1 MALINSDKKKLLV
14 IIAGPTAVGKTS
26 LAIKLSNQFQ
36 APILSFD
43 SRQFYREMNIGTAK
57 PTKAE
62 LEAAPHFFID
72 NLSIQDRYTSGR
84 FETEAL
90 EKLSELYKTTDIAIA
105 VGGSGLYI
113 NALCYGIDEIPTNE
127 NVRLQLI
134 ERWKNEGLEKL
145 REEVKMVDPDFYHSS
160 DMKNP
165 RRVIRALEV
174 FQVSGHPYSFY
185 RKNENKKRPFE
196 TIWFGLDLER
206 DLLFERINKR
216 TDLMVEA
223 GLFEEVKE
231 LEKYKDM
238 KALKTVGYQE
248 FIDHLEG
255 KHSFER
261 AVELVKRN
269 TRVFAKKQM
278 VWFKRNPEITWYSPD
293 ALETIYHRVNEKII
307 QINF

>member
-1 MALINSDKKKLLV
+1 MALIDSNKKKLLV

-26 LAIKLSNQFQ
+26 MAIKLSNQFS

-57 PTKAE
+57 PTRAE
-62 LEAAPHFFID
+62 LDAASHFFID
-72 NLSIQDRYTSGR
+72 NLSIHDRYTSGL
-84 FETEAL
+84 FETEAI
-90 EKLSELYKTTDIAIA
+90 EKLNELYKTTDIVIA

-127 NVRLQLI
+127 NVRLRLI
-134 ERWKNEGLEKL
+134 DRWKNEGLEKL
-145 REEVKMVDPDFYHSS
+145 QDEVKMVDPDFFDSS

-174 FQVSGHPYSFY
+174 FQVSGRPYSFY

-196 TIWFGLDLER
+196 TIWFGLELER
-206 DLLFERINKR
+206 NLLFERINKR
-216 TDLMVEA
+216 TEQMMEA
-223 GLFEEVKE
+223 GLFKEVKE
-231 LEKYKDM
+231 LEKHKDL
-238 KALKTVGYQE
+238 KALRTVGYQE

-261 AVELVKRN
+261 AIELVKRN

-293 ALETIYHRVNEKII
+293 ALESICDRINEKII